1 MTIALKAKNRFLA
14 CLPLL
19 LLLALAVVTA
29 AIAVAVIVVAVAVAA
44 VTVVAVVPVVVGNHH
59 LLADKR
65 NNQRHENS
73 KISSQ
78 PLVQG

>member
-1 MTIALKAKNRFLA
+1 MTIALKGKKRFLA

-65 NNQRHENS
+65 NNERHES
-73 KISSQ
+73 CRIPSQ
-78 PLVQG
+78 TLAQG